1 MRKAVNVPLAAQPAA
16 FRTTDAMPCFTRLPQ
31 FPDEM
36 EAIQLPRSAFQSF
49 GEKAKAEGIGFLGG
63 CCGSNAAY
71 IHATGTRLVPAA
83 VKRREPVLGEE
94 ENTCRIT
101 KESKS
106 ESSAHSFKPISTL
119 LP

>member
-1 MRKAVNVPLAAQPAA
+1 MS
-16 FRTTDAMPCFTRLPQ
+16 CFTRLPQ
-31 FPDEM
+31 GPDEM

-49 GEKAKAEGIGFLGG
+49 AKKAKAEGIEFLGG